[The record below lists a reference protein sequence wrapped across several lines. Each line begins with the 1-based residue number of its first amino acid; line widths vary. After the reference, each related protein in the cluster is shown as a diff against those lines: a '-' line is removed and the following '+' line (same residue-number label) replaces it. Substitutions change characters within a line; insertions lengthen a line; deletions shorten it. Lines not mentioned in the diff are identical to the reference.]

1 MAVSAFTPPSDFPSF
16 ACDGKTTMVSHSN
29 VSRHPTSAT
38 SAKPS
43 IFTPQSLNDSPCPIV
58 PKLEELDDGGN
69 SLMGKVQDVVEAKLY
84 HTEEGPRKR
93 GRPRKWP
100 VVEQKKS
107 THVRSKTG
115 CKTCRRRK
123 KKCDEAR
130 PCCQN
135 CEKNNVLCEGYDEKK
150 QWRSGKQKSVGQS
163 PLAESSPSA
172 NASLEPTSPT
182 GSQMSVARPMR
193 QFPWASV
200 QTDMDSRFMDHFCGS
215 LSHKLSV
222 NDHYNPFTKFVFPM
236 AEAHPGL
243 MASLLYLSGSSLVAN
258 ATTVSDLMA
267 ARQSHFCSVAVTSLN
282 KQINELRL
290 DDDGSGEYGGTSV
303 SDPLIAQMLLFC
315 LQTVCGG
322 DVAGQWQNHLR
333 ALKFMLSR
341 KPQSRFNTQFR
352 QFVLEF
358 LIYHDYSSAITAVEN
373 PLDQQS
379 LQLMEDFALPSM
391 AQPDYSA
398 TLLGVTDGLFGYISR
413 IRTLRDQLRYQSV
426 DAIVGPAQALHM
438 ELAHWTCPYANDTPR
453 YWASLLYRQCVCLYL
468 HRTTMPSQPCPAF
481 TRGVDDGLEYLRN
494 LPRDGDD
501 SATQSILLMPLFLLG
516 CSAFDP
522 EQRCEIAEAFDRLQK
537 WSSLGNIK
545 YARMIVEEIWQM
557 MDDGRAE
564 ETWYWEGVMQRRGW
578 NFLIT

>member
-1 MAVSAFTPPSDFPSF
+1 MAVSAFTPPPD
-16 ACDGKTTMVSHSN
+16 
-29 VSRHPTSAT
+29 
-38 SAKPS
+38 
-43 IFTPQSLNDSPCPIV
+43 LNDSPCTVV
-58 PKLEELDDGGN
+58 PKVEELDDAGS
-69 SLMGKVQDVVEAKLY
+69 SLNKVQDVVEAKLY
-84 HTEEGPRKR
+84 PTEEGPRKR
-93 GRPRKWP
+93 GRPRKHP

-107 THVRSKTG
+107 THIRSKTG

-130 PCCQN
+130 PSCQN

-150 QWRSGKQKSVGQS
+150 QWRSGKQKSLEHGPAAASSLPEQS
-163 PLAESSPSA
+163 
-172 NASLEPTSPT
+172 SLEPTSPME
-182 GSQMSVARPMR
+182 SNMAVARPMR
-193 QFPWASV
+193 RFPWPSV
-200 QTDMDSRFMDHFCGS
+200 QDDMDHRFMEYFRQS
-215 LSHKLSV
+215 LSRVLSV
-222 NDHYNPFTKFVFPM
+222 NDHYNPFTTLVYPM

-258 ATTVSDLMA
+258 ATTVTSSMS
-267 ARQSHFCSVAVTSLN
+267 ARQEQLCSMAVTSLN
-282 KQINELRL
+282 EEINKLTL
-290 DDDGSGEYGGTSV
+290 DDAASSEDGGTSV

-315 LQTVCGG
+315 LQTVCSG
-322 DVAGQWQNHLR
+322 DLAGQWQSHLR

-341 KPQSRFNTQFR
+341 RPQSHFNTQFR

-379 LQLMEDFALPSM
+379 LQLMEHFGLQSM
-391 AQPDYSA
+391 VQPDSA

-413 IRTLRDQLRYQSV
+413 IRTLRDQIRQPSAESY
-426 DAIVGPAQALHM
+426 AEAQLLHE
-438 ELAHWTCPYANDTPR
+438 ELAHWTCPYAESTPR

-468 HRTTMPSQPCPAF
+468 HRTVMPSQPCPAF
-481 TRGVDDGLEYLRN
+481 KRGVDDGLEYLRH
-494 LPRDGDD
+494 LPRERDD

-516 CSAFDP
+516 CSAFEP
-522 EQRCEIAEAFDRLQK
+522 AQRREIAEAFDRLQN

-545 YARMIVEEIWQM
+545 YARKVVEEIWQM

-564 ETWYWEGVMQRRGW
+564 ETWYWEGVLQRRGW